1 MLAIFIAA
9 LQQSKTEKHTSVTDR
24 WEGGGSKGNIDHCT
38 LFGGRGGRN
47 ASKPVEEEY
56 SSDHLVGIGPGPSSP
71 HLLPIQDIKHTLPGE
86 NQNHKVSITLWDGA

>member
-38 LFGGRGGRN
+38 LFGGRGG
-47 ASKPVEEEY
+47 EEC
-56 SSDHLVGIGPGPSSP
+56 
-71 HLLPIQDIKHTLPGE
+71 QQTC
-86 NQNHKVSITLWDGA
+86 